1 MGSAKHEIVY
11 VTSSEHKKEENKVF
25 LDVAV
30 FDDGA
35 RVSDHFDFVIRE
47 ATIQETLEVD
57 LDVLVREEA
66 RMAYQEIRIPCIVEH
81 AGLIFV
87 EYEDASYPGGL
98 TKPMWNTLGAK
109 FLAETQSAGRETIA
123 RAVVAYCNGRK
134 IDTYIGDTRGRLAD
148 ELRGSR
154 AFYWD
159 TVFVPN
165 LEPGDPAEG
174 LTYAEIA
181 DEAKFGLEYKMKG
194 ISQSAKAMLA
204 FLQCMRSGDPDSL
217 WR

>member
-1 MGSAKHEIVY
+1 MTNTKHKIVY
-11 VTSSEHKKEENKVF
+11 VTSSEYKKEENKVF

-30 FDDGA
+30 FDDGTS
-35 RVSDHFDFVIRE
+35 VGDYFEFVIRE
-47 ATIQETLEVD
+47 VAIQETLEVD
-57 LDVLVREEA
+57 LSVLVREEA
-66 RMAYQEIRIPCIVEH
+66 KRAYQEIRIPCIVEH

-87 EYEDASYPGGL
+87 DYVDGSYPGGL
-98 TKPMWNTLGAK
+98 TKPMWNTLGES

-123 RAVVAYCNGRK
+123 RAVVAYCNGRT
-134 IDTYIGDTRGRLAD
+134 IDTYVGETRGRLAK
-148 ELRGSR
+148 ELRGNR

-159 TVFVPN
+159 TVFVPD
-165 LEPGDPAEG
+165 LEPGDPAFG

-181 DEAKFGLEYKMKG
+181 DHKKLGLRYKMKE

-204 FLQCMRSGDPDSL
+204 FLRNMRLGDSDSL